1 MKTIPNLVLASLS
14 SAVFLLASCDPA
26 KEFQAELKSID
37 SCLVELDSID
47 QLYQGIEFDSL
58 VYMVAHILDNE
69 EKIKKYYVS
78 DTIDNNLC
86 MYMNNCKGVRKSFKD
101 LKGNQTKFAEEIA
114 ALDTQFTNLKTD
126 ILNGVFDKEEV
137 KLYLATEMDA
147 LELFSLKF
155 YSFYTNQKMQSA
167 VFYDASPKV
176 DEYVEKLVIPE
187 TDVIPL

>member
-1 MKTIPNLVLASLS
+1 MKTIPNLVLAVLS
-14 SAVFLLASCDPA
+14 SAFFLLVSCDPA
-26 KEFQAELKSID
+26 KEFQTELKSID

-58 VYMVAHILDNE
+58 VYMVSHINENE

-78 DTIDNNLC
+78 DTIDNNLG
-86 MYMNNCKGVRKSFKD
+86 MYMNNCKGVRKSLKD
-101 LKGNQTKFAEEIA
+101 LKGTQTKFAEEIA

-137 KLYLATEMDA
+137 NLYLTSEMES

-155 YSFYTNQKMQSA
+155 YSFYANQKMQSII
-167 VFYDASPKV
+167 FYSASPKV

-187 TDVIPL
+187 SDAMPL

>member
-1 MKTIPNLVLASLS
+1 MKTISNLLLAVLS

-26 KEFQAELKSID
+26 KEFQTELKSID
-37 SCLVELDSID
+37 SCMAELDSIE

-58 VYMVAHILDNE
+58 VYMVSHILENE

-78 DTIDNNLC
+78 DTINESLG
-86 MYMNNCKGVRKSFKD
+86 MYMNNCKGVRKSFGNVT
-101 LKGNQTKFAEEIA
+101 GNQREFGEEIA
-114 ALDTQFTNLKTD
+114 LLDTQFTNLKAD

-137 KLYLATEMDA
+137 KSYLAAEMDA
-147 LELFSLKF
+147 LEKLSLTF

-167 VFYDASPKV
+167 IFYSASPKV

-187 TDVIPL
+187 TDEMSL